1 VAVAKRGGAHAPGLH
16 PEQWWALF
24 PELSERFDAAY
35 VVDGLSDLIT
45 PRITGPLLR
54 REVDL
59 ATAIVI
65 RHLNRPG
72 NEAIAEQADTA
83 VKRLVGTL
91 DRFVDRSTSATVA
104 VEAEAMCLAL
114 TGRYA
119 AAAAAAEPLVG
130 TSKLKLLFVTA
141 MRLEQFEIPLAI
153 QLLDAGR
160 SPQEAVR
167 SGSLIGRYRWWP
179 SWLMRVV
186 TEKALAG
193 TLDEGTIAALDK
205 CAYASLSP
213 LQAHL
218 ARKLLGGDPGLIM
231 DAARRLE
238 GLGELDVAERLRQG
252 DLSTVALAARLM
264 SV

>member
-1 VAVAKRGGAHAPGLH
+1 MANGGGAQAPRLH
-16 PEQWWALF
+16 PQQWWSLF
-24 PELSERFDAAY
+24 QELSERFDAAY
-35 VVDGLSDLIT
+35 LLDGLSDLII
-45 PRITGPLLR
+45 PRIAGPLLR

-59 ATAIVI
+59 VTATVI

-91 DRFVDRSTSATVA
+91 DRFALRSTSATVS
-104 VEAEAMCLAL
+104 VEAEAMCEAL
-114 TGRYA
+114 SGRYA
-119 AAAAAAEPLVG
+119 AAAQAAEPLVG
-130 TSKLKLLFVTA
+130 TPKLQLLYVTA

-179 SWLMRVV
+179 SWLMQVV

-193 TLDEGTIAALDK
+193 TLDEETIAALDA
-205 CAYASLSP
+205 CAYASLNP

-218 ARKLLGGDPGLIM
+218 ARQMLGGDPGLIM
-231 DAARRLE
+231 NAAQRLE
-238 GLGELDVAERLRQG
+238 GLGELDVAERLRHG

>member
-1 VAVAKRGGAHAPGLH
+1 MANGGTAQASRLH
-16 PEQWWALF
+16 PEQWWSLF

-35 VVDGLSDLIT
+35 LLEGLSDLII
-45 PRITGPLLR
+45 PRIAGALLR

-59 ATAIVI
+59 VTATVI

-72 NEAIAEQADTA
+72 NEVIAEQADTA

-91 DRFVDRSTSATVA
+91 DRFVDRSLSTTVT
-104 VEAEAMCLAL
+104 VEAEAMCHAL
-114 TGRYA
+114 SGRYA
-119 AAAAAAEPLVG
+119 AAAQAAEPLVG
-130 TSKLKLLFVTA
+130 TAKLQLLYVTA
-141 MRLEQFEIPLAI
+141 MRLEQFEIQLAI
-153 QLLDAGR
+153 QLLNAGR

-179 SWLMRVV
+179 SWLMQVV

-193 TLDEGTIAALDK
+193 TLDEETIAALDA
-205 CAYASLSP
+205 CAYASLNP

-218 ARKLLGGDPGLIM
+218 ARQLLGGDPGLIM
-231 DAARRLE
+231 SAAQRLE
-238 GLGELDVAERLRQG
+238 GLGELDVAERLRHG
-252 DLSTVALAARLM
+252 DLSTVPLAARLM